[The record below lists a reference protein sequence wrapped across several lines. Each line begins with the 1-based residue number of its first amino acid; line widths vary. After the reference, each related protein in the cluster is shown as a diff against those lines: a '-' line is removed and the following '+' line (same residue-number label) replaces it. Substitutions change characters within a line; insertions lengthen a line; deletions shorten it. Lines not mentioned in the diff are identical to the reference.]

1 MHNDMSHAAT
11 QGDGEWTMSL
21 DDDLEPTFQGHKN
34 GFDEMNVESLSVE
47 ELKAYIEH
55 AKREI
60 ARAEAEIAGREAL
73 RGDADALFK
82 S

>member
-1 MHNDMSHAAT
+1 MSA
-11 QGDGEWTMSL
+11 
-21 DDDLEPTFQGHKN
+21 DDDLEPTFQGHP
-34 GFDEMNVESLSVE
+34 GDFSEMKVEALSIE

-55 AKREI
+55 AKQEI
-60 ARAEAEIAGREAL
+60 VRAEAEITSRESL